1 MDEACLNTD
10 KEIWRKIPGDLYSP
24 SIHVTEFG
32 GIGINVGGYVLV
44 APVEKWHEAGVKH
57 LTVPD
62 PNSLK
67 GKEGRTMN
75 DKKLESIKN
84 PYADI
89 LRELETGLWEHDVR
103 VDDGI
108 AKPYSYDDETFRA
121 CLKIFMSAIMW
132 KLWEHMEK
140 TEGMDKDKR
149 IERVKKIGKAIRKLI
164 FENTGIDAHELY

>member
-1 MDEACLNTD
+1 MKDQIEEAIRHWWNDSMRKTWQTDLADPDLRHQCLDELAD
-10 KEIWRKIPGDLYSP
+10 EIVRTAKG
-24 SIHVTEFG
+24 
-32 GIGINVGGYVLV
+32 
-44 APVEKWHEAGVKH
+44 K
-57 LTVPD
+57 
-62 PNSLK
+62 LK
-67 GKEGRTMN
+67 GRGTMIN

-84 PYADI
+84 PYAAI

-149 IERVKKIGKAIRKLI
+149 IERVKKIGKAIRELI